1 MSKFQ
6 SQENKAM
13 LWNLFLEDKIIQ
25 PQNVQEM
32 QQIQDIFEKI
42 CTSIDQ
48 KQTSNTL
55 EKNKM
60 CIQGMITIMKQSK
73 ETIQATIPQTQPY
86 SKEDITKLRSEA
98 MNKKFEGKQQEF
110 SNLIHAK
117 RPQEIDFTDKSEE
130 DDVIKNFQIERT
142 MDSREKELER
152 IMNENQTEQQK
163 KQAEDWISNSA
174 GKPITDTK
182 SKTTGPPK
190 LEIKELVKEKNEVID
205 LQPKKRVTFENNT
218 PSSLQTN
225 FLSKLKVKNIDIDI
239 DNGNDNDESRAT
251 PRIDDIYKIV
261 QQLQSDVARLQ
272 QQFTK

>member
-1 MSKFQ
+1 
-6 SQENKAM
+6 
-13 LWNLFLEDKIIQ
+13 
-25 PQNVQEM
+25 
-32 QQIQDIFEKI
+32 
-42 CTSIDQ
+42 
-48 KQTSNTL
+48 
-55 EKNKM
+55 
-60 CIQGMITIMKQSK
+60 
-73 ETIQATIPQTQPY
+73 
-86 SKEDITKLRSEA
+86 
-98 MNKKFEGKQQEF
+98 
-110 SNLIHAK
+110 
-117 RPQEIDFTDKSEE
+117 
-130 DDVIKNFQIERT
+130 

-225 FLSKLKVKNIDIDI
+225 FLSKLKVKNIDNGN
-239 DNGNDNDESRAT
+239 DNGNDNDETRAT

-261 QQLQSDVARLQ
+261 QQLQSDVATLQ

>member
-25 PQNVQEM
+25 PQNVHEM

-73 ETIQATIPQTQPY
+73 ETETIQATSPQTQPY

-190 LEIKELVKEKNEVID
+190 LEIKELVEEKNEVID

-225 FLSKLKVKNIDIDI
+225 FLSKLKVKNID
-239 DNGNDNDESRAT
+239 NGNDNDETRAT

-261 QQLQSDVARLQ
+261 QQLQSDVATLQ